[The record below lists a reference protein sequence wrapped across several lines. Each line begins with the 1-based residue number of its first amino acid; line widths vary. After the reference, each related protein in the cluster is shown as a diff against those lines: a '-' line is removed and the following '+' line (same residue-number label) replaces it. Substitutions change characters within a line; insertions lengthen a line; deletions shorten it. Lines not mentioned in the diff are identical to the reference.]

1 MSFTIGGVK
10 VTIRFFFFA
19 FLALL
24 SITAGTQIILSSVL
38 FSLLHECGHLAA
50 LFWFDC
56 KPEEIRL
63 GAFGMQI
70 RRRAGI
76 RMSYCQEML
85 VLLSGPGVNLI
96 CAGIFSL
103 LGAGVS
109 SGFYILVAVNLILA
123 GFNLLPVTGTDGGE
137 AVYCALARWMQE
149 KNAHRICMG
158 ISFVIFSLLYL
169 WVFFLAGRGVFPLSF
184 FGVLV
189 YLTVIMFL
197 HLPASR

>member
-76 RMSYCQEML
+76 RMSYRQEML

-96 CAGIFSL
+96 C
-103 LGAGVS
+103 V
-109 SGFYILVAVNLILA
+109 
-123 GFNLLPVTGTDGGE
+123 
-137 AVYCALARWMQE
+137 
-149 KNAHRICMG
+149 G
-158 ISFVIFSLLYL
+158 ISAFWEREYPLGFISL
-169 WVFFLAGRGVFPLSF
+169 WQ
-184 FGVLV
+184 
-189 YLTVIMFL
+189 
-197 HLPASR
+197 